1 MIDIDISKKFKNFE
15 MDYSFKLDTN
25 RVVVFGSS
33 GCGKTSL
40 LKLITGFVKPDT
52 GYIRINGKDIFD
64 KSKNIN
70 VPVYLRNFGYLPQEC
85 TLFPNMNV
93 KDNILYGLR
102 AGKLKFDKSKFN
114 NILERLQIENKLDD
128 MPGKLSGGQKQ
139 RVALAR
145 ILMLKPELLLLDE
158 PFAALDTPIKNCLR
172 DLVVDIS
179 DEENIPVLFIT
190 HDIEDSYAIGKEII
204 IMNNGSITEYGKTHS
219 IIDHPKYTRTARLF
233 DYKNIWPIKDYKN
246 CKAYV
251 DNKLSF
257 DVKQN
262 SGEKFE
268 HVCIRPDRVKI
279 INKCPAGK
287 ELFCNYFEGEV
298 SDIHYRGKYNKIQF
312 LTDIQVKFEIY
323 VSSIYFKQL
332 NIKEKEK
339 LAITVDKESI
349 ILCKGS
355 R

>member
-1 MIDIDISKKFKNFE
+1 MIDIEISKKFKNFK
-15 MDYSFKLDTN
+15 MDYSFCMETN

-40 LKLITGFVKPDT
+40 LKLITGFEKPDK
-52 GYIRINGKDIFD
+52 GYIRINGREIFN
-64 KSKNIN
+64 KSKNIS
-70 VPVYLRNFGYLPQEC
+70 VPVHLRNFGYLPQEC

-93 KDNILYGLR
+93 RDNILYGV
-102 AGKLKFDKSKFN
+102 KNQKSKIDKEKFN
-114 NILERLQIENKLDD
+114 NILERLQIEKKMDD

-179 DEENIPVLFIT
+179 NEENIPVLFIT

-204 IMNNGSITEYGKTHS
+204 IMNDGYITEYGRTHS

-246 CKAYV
+246 SKVSV
-251 DNKLSF
+251 DDILFF
-257 DVKQN
+257 DVKHCAD
-262 SGEKFE
+262 EMFD

-279 INKCPAGK
+279 VNICPAGK
-287 ELFCNYFEGEV
+287 ELFSNYFEGKV
-298 SDIHYRGKYNKIQF
+298 LDIHYRGKYNKIQF
-312 LTDIQVKFEIY
+312 LADINVKFEIY
-323 VSSIYFKQL
+323 VSNIYFKQL
-332 NIKEKEK
+332 GIKEKER
-339 LAITVDKESI
+339 LAITVDKESV
-349 ILCKGS
+349 ILCKGN